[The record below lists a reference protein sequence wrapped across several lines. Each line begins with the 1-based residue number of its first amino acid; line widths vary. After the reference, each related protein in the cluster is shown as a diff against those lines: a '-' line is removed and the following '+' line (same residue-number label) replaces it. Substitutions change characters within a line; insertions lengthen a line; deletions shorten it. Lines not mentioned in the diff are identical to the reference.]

1 MTAVGDDCT
10 ARSGR
15 NAQKRQYVR
24 QQSWLVDMEGK
35 GEKRWAT

>member
-15 NAQKRQYVR
+15 NAPKRQHVR
-24 QQSWLVDMEGK
+24 KQLWLADEEGK
-35 GEKRWAT
+35 GEKRWAA

>member
-15 NAQKRQYVR
+15 DARKRQHVR
-24 QQSWLVDMEGK
+24 KQSWLVDVEGK
-35 GEKRWAT
+35 GEKRWAV